1 MMKVLKAKE
10 EQQIKAQEEQRDTK
24 VTEDKKPAVS
34 LSNSS
39 APLKKQGSKIPL
51 NALSGGSGG
60 MFSKVVA

>member
-1 MMKVLKAKE
+1 MQEMMKVLKAKE

-39 APLKKQGSKIPL
+39 APLKR
-51 NALSGGSGG
+51 
-60 MFSKVVA
+60 